1 MKNTGTLRI
10 RTFKK
15 LPKSEVFISFN
26 MEFRL
31 KTTKNYLKS
40 IKKPGTLRLVPSRT
54 FSYLLVPSKNSRKN
68 S

>member
-1 MKNTGTLRI
+1 MENTGTLRI

-31 KTTKNYLKS
+31 KTSENRLKLS
-40 IKKPGTLRLVPSRT
+40 
-54 FSYLLVPSKNSRKN
+54 
-68 S
+68 